1 MIPCC
6 IHPLIILQLWGQFVN
21 DLIMQEFSS
30 SLCPE
35 TVTMVMMMVILSSGS
50 VTPSPGS
57 LVLTTPCSPLLTR
70 PLPSH
75 AGVWCPE
82 ATTPMWTRDA
92 RCSMSASSRRRS

>member
-1 MIPCC
+1 
-6 IHPLIILQLWGQFVN
+6 
-21 DLIMQEFSS
+21 MQEFSS

-70 PLPSH
+70 PLPSY

-92 RCSMSASSRRRS
+92 RHTVLIAMKIFEKRCNSGTYAPIK